1 MRYEKG
7 DKVEVRCAKEA
18 PWFGGVIEGEDD
30 EHYIVKLDEPQLL
43 SKLHG
48 PRRKRDLMASQVNVK
63 KHLETIG
70 LGYLHLRLK
79 HPKDFKAK

>member
-1 MRYEKG
+1 MKYEKG
-7 DKVEVRCAKEA
+7 DIVEVRCVREA
-18 PWFGGVIEGEDD
+18 PWFSGVIEGEDD
-30 EHYIVKLDEPQLL
+30 EHYIVTLDEPQLL
-43 SKLHG
+43 SSLHG
-48 PRRKRDLMASQVNVK
+48 QRRKRDLPATQVSVK